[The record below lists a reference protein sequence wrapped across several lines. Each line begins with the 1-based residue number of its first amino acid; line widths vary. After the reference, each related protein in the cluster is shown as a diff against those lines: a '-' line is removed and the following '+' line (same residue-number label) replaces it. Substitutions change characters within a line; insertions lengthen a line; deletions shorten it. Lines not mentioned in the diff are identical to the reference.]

1 MKMPEAVKRIFG
13 FLTGVVSLL
22 LCWSLAYWLTALL
35 YSGIHWTPHELA
47 RQLFTA
53 LLGMFLFGCSMY
65 YISKIKFVR
74 ERQDK
79 FLHPII
85 QAMKMMAEGNF
96 SIDLS
101 HYRNQ
106 FKGREHPYTKIIDSM
121 NHMAD
126 RLGEMEE
133 MRQEFISN
141 VSHEIQ
147 SPLTSISGFAHALKN
162 EDLTYDER
170 IHYLEII
177 ETESIR
183 LSKLSDNL
191 LKLTALESDYVPC
204 ELKDYRLDHQL
215 RRIIL
220 ANEPQWS
227 EKELS
232 MDVSLEPLTITA
244 DGDLMEQVW
253 INLLHNSI
261 KFTEREGT
269 IKVKVFETSDHHVAV
284 KVTDSG
290 IGMSE
295 ETRMHLFERFY
306 KADSSRNRNS
316 GGNGLGMPIVKK
328 IVDLHKAKIQVTS
341 ELGKGSQITV
351 VFDQSLSSS
360 RSL

>member
-1 MKMPEAVKRIFG
+1 MKIPEVVKRIVG
-13 FLTGVVSLL
+13 FLTGAVSLL
-22 LCWSLAYWLTALL
+22 LCWSIAYWLTSLL
-35 YSGIHWTPHELA
+35 YQAIHWAPLEFT
-47 RQLFTA
+47 RQLITSF
-53 LLGMFLFGCSMY
+53 LGMFLFGSCMY

-74 ERQDK
+74 EHQAK
-79 FLHPII
+79 FVHPII
-85 QAMKMMAEGNF
+85 HAMKMMAEGNF

-101 HYRNQ
+101 HYRDQ

-133 MRQEFISN
+133 IRQEFISN

-162 EDLTYDER
+162 EHLTLEER
-170 IHYLEII
+170 NHYLEII
-177 ETESIR
+177 ETESNR

-191 LKLTALESDYVPC
+191 LKLTALESEYIPC
-204 ELKDYRLDHQL
+204 ELKAYRLDHQL

-227 EKELS
+227 EKELN
-232 MDVSLEPLTITA
+232 MDISLEPLTIIA

-261 KFTEREGT
+261 KFTPKEGT
-269 IKVKVFETSDHHVAV
+269 IMVRAFETSDHHVIV
-284 KVTDSG
+284 GITDTG

-306 KADSSRNRNS
+306 KADPSRNRNS

-328 IVDLHKAKIQVTS
+328 IIDLHKGRIQVKS
-341 ELGKGSQITV
+341 ELGKGSEITV
-351 VFDQSLSSS
+351 TVNRPLSD
-360 RSL
+360 REG